1 MQAQPHPTKQT
12 SACRTLPRGGRNTK
26 HGNILCRKAAAVFE
40 DVSSETTHRPPLF
53 GAKTRHVCSVGCG
66 WPETSRQFSAQ
77 TRAMTWRGLAWP
89 GLEGREL
96 AWLSLHSLGLPGVPC
111 LAVPCIALL
120 WRWRTLDFI
129 RQPPCAAIVIVFSF
143 PRLGLGFSVLCTVS
157 FALCLY
163 YGVGTLFFL
172 NYFVSDYA

>member
-66 WPETSRQFSAQ
+66 WPETSHQFSAQ

-111 LAVPCIALL
+111 LAVPCRALH
-120 WRWRTLDFI
+120 
-129 RQPPCAAIVIVFSF
+129 C
-143 PRLGLGFSVLCTVS
+143 
-157 FALCLY
+157 FALEMADPGFHTATAMRCDSLY
-163 YGVGTLFFL
+163 FHFRVWVWASAFCARSRLRYVCIMVL
-172 NYFVSDYA
+172 AP